1 MPETSFKP
9 FCIEVW
15 SDYACF
21 TRPELKVER
30 LSYDVPTPSAV
41 RAVFEAIFWKPAIH
55 WQVNKIE
62 ILNPVKWISLRRNEI
77 GALMSPQS
85 EGFFINDL
93 RQQRGGRFL
102 RDVRYRFYAT
112 LDYIPVNQRQ
122 PRRFSTV
129 PASLVEKDESTFW
142 QEEIKLIQNRADR
155 YRPDEG
161 PGKYLA
167 IFERRARKGQCFNQ
181 PYLGCREFSCNF
193 RLIDQPGEEATSPIK
208 ETRDLGIML
217 YDMDFIDAGNP
228 QPLFFRARIECGT
241 VHIPPRESKEVLR

>member
-41 RAVFEAIFWKPAIH
+41 RAVFEAIFWKPAIR

-62 ILNPVKWISLRRNEI
+62 ILSPIKWISFRRNEI

-85 EGFFINDL
+85 EGLFINDL

-112 LDYIPVNQRQ
+112 LEYISVTQRQ
-122 PRRFSTV
+122 PGRFSTV
-129 PASLVEKDESTFW
+129 SASLWEEDESTFW
-142 QEEIKLIQNRADR
+142 HEEIKLNQKKIDR
-155 YRPDEG
+155 YRPDET

-167 IFERRARKGQCFNQ
+167 MFERRARKGQCFNQ

-193 RLIDQPGEEATSPIK
+193 RLVDQLEAAAGSTIQ

-217 YDMDFIDAGNP
+217 YDMDFTDPGNP
-228 QPLFFRARIECGT
+228 QPLFFRARIEQGT
-241 VHIPPRESKEVLR
+241 VQIPSRESEEVLQ